1 MPNLQIIA
9 RKRRALLTE
18 TLPYEVPIVFSNE
31 MLFVSE
37 VRREKLSQD
46 LKTALGKIR
55 PEVTKYTKPLNYKI
69 RKGGSSLNT
78 LSIVHPLHQLKM
90 ANFVFL
96 HEQTL
101 INECSKSQNT
111 LRAPHQILPAVTKSA
126 MKKAGKVKKLGI
138 PHIAPSE
145 GVLDLNFA
153 PSYFSLRK
161 YNLLDS
167 FYSSNELLRLES
179 RFPFLLRLDV
189 TKCFFNIYT
198 HSVSWAIKGKE
209 FSKNHAQKYSFE
221 QQFDTLMQRANFNE
235 TNGIVV
241 GPEISRVF
249 AEVIFQRIDLNITS
263 ALNARFDED
272 TDYALRRYVDDFF
285 IFAKTEV
292 SLTAIEETINEQLE
306 AYKLYANSAK
316 RQVLPRPFVTD
327 ITSAKQSVAAL
338 CGDMLKTAEKPLD
351 SDPDDQRKTK
361 AEFRFFLE
369 ELRLIVGRTSADF
382 STISSRIYSDV
393 SKSVKALGVLCSGSV
408 TIDQRADAFARLKS
422 LVRILFYALSSDY
435 RVSPIYRAH
444 QILEEI
450 QSARSHFT
458 DLENAAFQDY
468 LVFEICELLSSR
480 YERKS
485 NDDIDL
491 ETSNLL
497 LSAALLQSDLL
508 SHQPV
513 VQEILRDLEA
523 RTDIGYFSFI
533 TMMFIYGNDPNPSGQ
548 KIGELA
554 DLVAWTLENSKA
566 SFFDDC
572 SAYLLLC
579 DFISCP
585 FVDATLRCNLFERL
599 FPGKLLTK
607 NELEILGK
615 NIGFVDWRGA
625 RTSHY
630 LRRKR
635 LQPVYHA
642 V

>member
-9 RKRRALLTE
+9 RRRRALLTE

-37 VRREKLSQD
+37 VRQEKLSQS

-55 PEVTKYTKPLNYKI
+55 PEIGKYTKPLNYKI
-69 RKGGSSLNT
+69 RKGGNSLNT

-90 ANFVFL
+90 ADFVFL

-101 INECSKSQNT
+101 INECGKSPNT
-111 LRAPHQILPAVTKSA
+111 LRAPHQVLPAVTKSA
-126 MKKAGKVKKLGI
+126 MKKVGKIRKLGI
-138 PHIAPSE
+138 PHIAPNE

-161 YNLLDS
+161 YNLLDN

-198 HSVSWAIKGKE
+198 HSVSWSIKGKE
-209 FSKNHAQKYSFE
+209 FSKVHAQKYSFE
-221 QQFDTLMQRANFNE
+221 QQFDALMQRANYNE

-249 AEVIFQRIDLNITS
+249 AEVIFQKIDLNITS
-263 ALNARFDED
+263 ALSAKFDAEI
-272 TDYALRRYVDDFF
+272 DYALRRYVDDFF
-285 IFAKTEV
+285 IFAKTEA
-292 SLTAIEETINEQLE
+292 SLKMIEESINEQLE
-306 AYKLYANSAK
+306 AYKLYANSSK
-316 RQVLPRPFVTD
+316 REVLSRPYVTD

-338 CGDMLKTAEKPLD
+338 CEDMFETAGKPL
-351 SDPDDQRKTK
+351 SSNPDVQRKTK

-369 ELRLIVGRTSADF
+369 ELRLIVGRTNADF

-393 SKSVKALGVLCSGSV
+393 SKSVKALGKLCAVDISL
-408 TIDQRADAFARLKS
+408 DLRADAFARMKS
-422 LVRILFYALSSDY
+422 LVRILFYSLSSDY
-435 RVSPIYRAH
+435 RVSPIYRSH

-450 QSARSHFT
+450 HSARSHFT

-468 LVFEICELLSSR
+468 LIFEICELLSAQ
-480 YERKS
+480 YEKKDS
-485 NDDIDL
+485 GDIDL
-491 ETSNLL
+491 ETANLL

-508 SHQPV
+508 SQQPI
-513 VQEILRDLEA
+513 VQRILKDLEA
-523 RTDIGYFSFI
+523 QIDIGYFSFI
-533 TMMFIYGNDPNPSGQ
+533 TLMFIYGNDPLPNIK
-548 KIGELA
+548 KISELA
-554 DLVAWTLENSKA
+554 DLVAWTLENSNV
-566 SFFDDC
+566 SFIDDC
-572 SAYLLLC
+572 YMYLLLC
-579 DFISCP
+579 DFVGCP
-585 FVDATLRCNLFERL
+585 FVDATLRRNLFKRF
-599 FPGKLLTK
+599 FPGKLLTE

-615 NIGFVDWRGA
+615 NVGFVDWKGA